1 MQVVQQNSWK
11 AAAAPQPFLE
21 ARQDLNNLAA

>member
-1 MQVVQQNSWK
+1 VQQNSWK